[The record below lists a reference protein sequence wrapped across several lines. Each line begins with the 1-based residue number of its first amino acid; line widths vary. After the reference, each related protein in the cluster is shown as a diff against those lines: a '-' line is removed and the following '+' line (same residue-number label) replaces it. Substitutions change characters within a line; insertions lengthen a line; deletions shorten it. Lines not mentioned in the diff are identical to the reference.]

1 MPMSATSNTAAP
13 TAAPIHPGLAVLVLA
28 LLLGL
33 QPVTTDLYLPALPTI
48 KAQLQ
53 ASMAQSQLT
62 LTALLL
68 AFGCSQLVWGPLSD
82 RWGRRP
88 ILLIG
93 LVAYVLAALGC
104 ALAQSMA
111 ALIFWRTVQG
121 AAMGAGVMGARAVVR
136 DLYAP
141 VEGAHAMSRALT
153 GLGIIACL
161 SPPLGGLLA
170 GHLGWRAT
178 MAALGCFGGLAL
190 LLILLRFEE
199 TLPRPNPLALRPTH
213 LLRTWAQI
221 LRHPTFLAFSAT
233 TTFTYAGLFTYLAAS
248 SFTFIQVL
256 GWSPTAYGLLLSCN
270 AAMYIT
276 GTVICRRL
284 LVRLGLRRSMALAG
298 LLSATGGTLMG
309 VAALAGVQ
317 SGWAYALPFLLYQ
330 IAHGIHMPCSQSGAV
345 GPFPKAAGTAAAL
358 NGFVMML
365 VAFGMGHW
373 LGQRMDGTVLPLALG
388 VWFWS
393 LCLALAAW
401 TLVQQFGEPAKA

>member
-1 MPMSATSNTAAP
+1 MPTSLV
-13 TAAPIHPGLAVLVLA
+13 IGLLA

-33 QPVTTDLYLPALPTI
+33 QAFTTDLYLPALPTL
-48 KAQLQ
+48 KEQLQ
-53 ASMAQSQLT
+53 ASMAQLQLT

-68 AFGCSQLVWGPLSD
+68 SFGCSQLVWGPLSD

-88 ILLIG
+88 ILLTG
-93 LVAYVLAALGC
+93 LAAYVLAAVGC
-104 ALAQSMA
+104 ALAQSMESLIA
-111 ALIFWRTVQG
+111 WRALQG

-161 SPPLGGLLA
+161 SGPLGGLLA
-170 GHLGWRAT
+170 SHLGWRAT
-178 MAALGCFGGLAL
+178 MAALGCFGGLTL

-199 TLPRPNPLALRPTH
+199 TLTRPNPLALHPAH
-213 LLRTWAQI
+213 LLRTWIQI

-233 TTFTYAGLFTYLAAS
+233 TTFTYAGLFTYLATS

-256 GWSPTAYGLLLSCN
+256 GWSPVGYGLLLACN
-270 AAMYIT
+270 AALYIT
-276 GTVICRRL
+276 GTFVCRRL
-284 LVRLGLRRSMALAG
+284 LARWGLRRCMALAG
-298 LLSATGGTLMG
+298 GLSATGGTLMG

-317 SGWAYALPFLLYQ
+317 NGWAYALPYLLFQ
-330 IAHGIHMPCSQSGAV
+330 MAHGIHMPCSQSGAV
-345 GPFPKAAGTAAAL
+345 GPFPHAAGTAAAL
-358 NGFVMML
+358 NGFAMML
-365 VAFGMGHW
+365 VAFGIGLW
-373 LGQRMDGTVLPLALG
+373 LGQRMDGTVLPMALG

-401 TLVQQFGEPAKA
+401 TLVQKFGEPAKA

>member
-1 MPMSATSNTAAP
+1 MPAWLV
-13 TAAPIHPGLAVLVLA
+13 IGLLA

-33 QPVTTDLYLPALPTI
+33 QPVTTDLYLPALPTL
-48 KAQLQ
+48 KAQLL

-68 AFGCSQLVWGPLSD
+68 AFGCSQLAWGPLSD

-88 ILLIG
+88 ILLAG

-104 ALAQSMA
+104 ALAQSME

-178 MAALGCFGGLAL
+178 MVALCCFGAMAL
-190 LLILLRFEE
+190 LLVLLRFEE
-199 TLPRPNPLALRPTH
+199 TLARPNPQALRPAH
-213 LLRTWAQI
+213 LARTWVQI
-221 LRHPTFLAFSAT
+221 LRHPSFLAYSAT

-276 GTVICRRL
+276 GTVLCRRL
-284 LVRLGLRRSMALAG
+284 LVRWGLRRSIALAG

-309 VAALAGVQ
+309 VFALAGVQ
-317 SGWAYALPFLLYQ
+317 NGWAYALPFLLYQ

-345 GPFPKAAGTAAAL
+345 GPFPHAAGTAAAL

-365 VAFGMGHW
+365 VAFGVGQW

-388 VWFWS
+388 VWFWGV
-393 LCLALAAW
+393 CAALAAW
-401 TLVQQFGEPAKA
+401 TLVQKFGEPTKA

>member
-1 MPMSATSNTAAP
+1 MSDVSTAPARTGAAAMPAWLV
-13 TAAPIHPGLAVLVLA
+13 IGLLA

-33 QPVTTDLYLPALPTI
+33 QPVTTDLYLPALPAL
-48 KAQLQ
+48 KDQLQ

-62 LTALLL
+62 LMALLL
-68 AFGCSQLVWGPLSD
+68 SFGCSQLVWGPLSD

-88 ILLIG
+88 VLLAG
-93 LVAYVLAALGC
+93 LAAYVLAALGC
-104 ALAQSMA
+104 ALSQSMES
-111 ALIFWRTVQG
+111 LIAWRTVQG

-161 SPPLGGLLA
+161 SGPLGGLLA
-170 GHLGWRAT
+170 SHLGWRAT

-199 TLPRPNPLALRPTH
+199 TLARPNPLALHPAH

-256 GWSPTAYGLLLSCN
+256 GWSPAAYGLLLACN
-270 AAMYIT
+270 AALYIT
-276 GTVICRRL
+276 STFVCRRL
-284 LVRLGLRRSMALAG
+284 LARWGLRRSMALAG

-317 SGWAYALPFLLYQ
+317 SGWAYALPFMLFQ
-330 IAHGIHMPCSQSGAV
+330 MAHGIHMPCSQSGAV
-345 GPFPKAAGTAAAL
+345 GPFPHAAGTAAAL
-358 NGFVMML
+358 NGFAMML
-365 VAFGMGHW
+365 VAFGMGLW

-401 TLVQQFGEPAKA
+401 TLVQKFGEPAKA

>member
-1 MPMSATSNTAAP
+1 MSPA
-13 TAAPIHPGLAVLVLA
+13 LVVALLA

-33 QPVTTDLYLPALPTI
+33 QPITTDLYLPALPALQ
-48 KAQLQ
+48 AQLH
-53 ASMAQSQLT
+53 APMAQTQLT

-93 LVAYVLAALGC
+93 LGAYVLAALGC
-104 ALAQSMA
+104 ALAQSME
-111 ALIFWRTVQG
+111 ALVFWRTVQG

-141 VEGAHAMSRALT
+141 VQGAQAMSRALT
-153 GLGIIACL
+153 GLGVIACL

-170 GHLGWRAT
+170 ASLGWRAT
-178 MAALGCFGGLAL
+178 MAALACFGAVAL
-190 LLILLRFEE
+190 CMMWLRFEE
-199 TLPRPNPLALRPTH
+199 SLARPNPQALHPAH
-213 LLRTWAQI
+213 LLRTWSQI

-233 TTFTYAGLFTYLAAS
+233 TTCTYAGLFTYLAAS

-256 GWSPTAYGLLLSCN
+256 GWSPTQYGLLLSCN
-270 AAMYIT
+270 ALLYVS
-276 GTVICRRL
+276 GTVLCRRL
-284 LVRLGLRRSMALAG
+284 LARWGVRRSMALAG
-298 LLSATGGTLMG
+298 ALSATGGTLMG
-309 VAALAGVQ
+309 VFALAGVNN
-317 SGWAYALPFLLYQ
+317 GWAYALPFWLFQ
-330 IAHGIHMPCSQSGAV
+330 MAHGIHMPCSQSGSV
-345 GPFPKAAGTAAAL
+345 GPFPHAAGTAAAL

-365 VAFGMGHW
+365 VAFGIGHW

-393 LCLALAAW
+393 LCVAVAAW
-401 TLVQQFGEPAKA
+401 TLVQKFGDPAKA

>member
-1 MPMSATSNTAAP
+1 MSATSNTAAP

-88 ILLIG
+88 ILLTG

-104 ALAQSMA
+104 ALAQSME

-199 TLPRPNPLALRPTH
+199 TLARPNPLALHPTH
-213 LLRTWAQI
+213 LLRTWVQI

-276 GTVICRRL
+276 GTVLCRRL
-284 LVRLGLRRSMALAG
+284 LVRWGLRRSMALAG